1 MLGSAGFGSRSAASE
16 AAPFPA
22 APGSDGVKVSM
33 TVRRLGLA
41 ALIMAGTMAASVLHA
56 GAARASDGPLVTPG
70 RASQHSLQT
79 RCGHAS
85 WYRAA
90 GKVGQGVH
98 LVRGASVRV
107 TNRANGRT
115 VAVVIN
121 GRGISI
127 PGRAIL
133 LSDDAFALLAPL
145 AEGTTRVCITW

>member
-22 APGSDGVKVSM
+22 APGADGVNVSM
-33 TVRRLGLA
+33 TVRRLGLV
-41 ALIMAGTMAASVLHA
+41 ALFVAGMMGVSVLLA
-56 GAARASDGPLVTPG
+56 GAARASDGPLITPG
-70 RASQHSLQT
+70 RDSQTALHT

-85 WYRAA
+85 WYRGA
-90 GKVGQGVH
+90 GKVGHGPR
-98 LVRGASVRV
+98 LARGASVRV
-107 TNRANGRT
+107 RNRSNGRT

>member
-22 APGSDGVKVSM
+22 APGADGVNVSM
-33 TVRRLGLA
+33 TVRRSGLV
-41 ALIMAGTMAASVLHA
+41 ALFVAGMMVVSVLLA
-56 GAARASDGPLVTPG
+56 GAARASDGPLITPG
-70 RASQHSLQT
+70 RHARSALQT

-85 WYRAA
+85 WYKAA
-90 GKVGQGVH
+90 GRVGQGTRIS
-98 LVRGASVRV
+98 RGARVRV
-107 TNRANGRT
+107 LNRANGKT

-121 GRGISI
+121 GRGVSI

-145 AEGTTRVCITW
+145 AEGTARVCITW